1 LFKNH
6 ITVQPGCIL
15 TKLLPMKI
23 ACADYRKEMML
34 ASLVRRLEDPKLSAS
49 QKEEIRSQ
57 IKKLEQAVGL
67 D

>member
-1 LFKNH
+1 
-6 ITVQPGCIL
+6 
-15 TKLLPMKI
+15 MKI

-34 ASLVRRLEDPKLSAS
+34 ASLVRRLEDPELSVE
-49 QKEEIRSQ
+49 QKEEIRAQ